1 MSSREELVRNAVAFL
16 VDPKSQASPLAQRIQ
31 FLEAK
36 GLTPSEIDI
45 AVRQASLNSSG
56 SQPTAGLPVYG
67 PNYGHA
73 LVPPRPVWDWR
84 DYFITAVVS
93 GTIMYGASALFK
105 KYLLPHLQP
114 PSSTAYEEDRDAMTA
129 QFDAAEQLLKE
140 IQTETSAI
148 RTAVEKQQEDID
160 KTTQEVNAVVKEM
173 REGEVKTRDEMREV
187 RDEMNTIRE
196 MLPKMIDKNRET
208 QTQSLAELQQEL
220 KSLKALLLSRGPGIS
235 IPTTPTTSL
244 AGKPSIPAW
253 QLSGSTDT
261 VARTT
266 TPSIPAWQL
275 ASSTTSTPSVAPASA
290 TDTTESALLNL
301 RKSLASNRS
310 GSPGPPGRPKS
321 PAVATSVSDGAIRP
335 AKSRLEE
342 RLRASFTVGDISSR
356 GSTKNSTRAT
366 PSPAPASDPPEDI
379 PTTIPLPDSLPVSPL
394 VASEQ
399 PSISES
405 LHLTGS
411 KLSEQAQDPLEV
423 SAESTTE
430 ERYTEADIPLPDNAE
445 GSHESADTELNEE
458 DVLPPHPEEPLA
470 KSPPLTG
477 IPELQ
482 PTVLKE
488 RLEPSPPPS
497 HLDPTSDSVSPPPEA
512 ETPSNDSAVEPHTLD
527 ATIRVAT
534 GDVEL
539 PSEER
544 TSAEKTPHQVNGHVI
559 QHSSST
565 DDVIQEQLRQLERRF
580 ADVTESF
587 KKLQSEK
594 DAADNLVRTLTPL
607 EGLKDLD
614 TFKDYLQS
622 LILKV
627 EISEDDI
634 KRLNG
639 KLSRQSDRIDE
650 LRDTHR
656 LESHSQS
663 DQIERLHKQVAET
676 EALLKA
682 SHDAAAQAE
691 SENINTR
698 AELASLKKE
707 LERTRGLAKEE
718 EEKRVKA
725 ISLLKTVR
733 QKLVKAEKD
742 RDEAR
747 GELAAVK
754 EREKGGRDKE
764 EAERSRLQKE
774 IDSVNAERERAVTG
788 LKGQFDEEIAG
799 VKERYERE
807 ISALKGQ
814 FELEA
819 ISTKSGYSKEIASKD
834 SQISTLEKSVNALS
848 NDKNN
853 LFEQM
858 QLRQAESESLQSHLE
873 SLQSQNAELQF
884 QLREANDRL
893 ALLSENLAEARHEQD
908 AKAQAPLASSEEVA
922 RLLSAT
928 QSKYETKL
936 ADMRKDLLATEK
948 ERNDAEADWSR
959 KLREKTREADELKRV
974 LASSAKIRE
983 ESQATVD
990 DLASQID
997 QLKQEIQQYKRQVVE
1012 LQHQATSGS
1021 DQENIFKDTINE
1033 LKSKVLV
1040 LEHNAEE
1047 NSKRETHLKATNKT
1061 LREELRKVQS
1071 SAALLERQRHPGVGY
1086 WSRQDSS
1093 STESRTSVSSET
1105 PSRTAS
1111 PAPSQSKS
1119 DEEVNLEYLRNVILQ
1134 FLEHKEM
1141 RPNLVKVLSIILH
1154 FTPQETRRL
1163 IAKV

>member
-1 MSSREELVRNAVAFL
+1 MFRLRATFKARYWLFILAAPVMFSSFRNAL
-16 VDPKSQASPLAQRIQ
+16 ENLAQVP
-31 FLEAK
+31 LENQVVRRGSDPVSAA
-36 GLTPSEIDI
+36 GPGRDPPS
-45 AVRQASLNSSG
+45 RSASLDIQG
-56 SQPTAGLPVYG
+56 S
-67 PNYGHA
+67 
-73 LVPPRPVWDWR
+73 
-84 DYFITAVVS
+84 
-93 GTIMYGASALFK
+93 
-105 KYLLPHLQP
+105 
-114 PSSTAYEEDRDAMTA
+114 PSSP
-129 QFDAAEQLLKE
+129 
-140 IQTETSAI
+140 S
-148 RTAVEKQQEDID
+148 
-160 KTTQEVNAVVKEM
+160 
-173 REGEVKTRDEMREV
+173 
-187 RDEMNTIRE
+187 
-196 MLPKMIDKNRET
+196 
-208 QTQSLAELQQEL
+208 
-220 KSLKALLLSRGPGIS
+220 LLSS
-235 IPTTPTTSL
+235 SHL
-244 AGKPSIPAW
+244 A
-253 QLSGSTDT
+253 
-261 VARTT
+261 
-266 TPSIPAWQL
+266 
-275 ASSTTSTPSVAPASA
+275 
-290 TDTTESALLNL
+290 ESALLNL

-356 GSTKNSTRAT
+356 GSTENSTRAT
-366 PSPAPASDPPEDI
+366 PSPAPASDPPEVV
-379 PTTIPLPDSLPVSPL
+379 PTAIPLPDSLPVSPSL
-394 VASEQ
+394 ASEQ
-399 PSISES
+399 PSVSES

-411 KLSEQAQDPLEV
+411 KIPEQAQDPLEV
-423 SAESTTE
+423 STAEGTTE
-430 ERYTEADIPLPDNAE
+430 EHQPKAGIPLPDGAE
-445 GSHESADTELNEE
+445 ESHERADTKLNEE

-470 KSPPLTG
+470 KSPPLTD

-482 PTVLKE
+482 PAVLEE

-497 HLDPTSDSVSPPPEA
+497 QLDTTSNSVSPPPEA
-512 ETPSNDSAVEPHTLD
+512 ETPSNDSAIEPHTLD
-527 ATIRVAT
+527 ATIEVAP

-544 TSAEKTPHQVNGHVI
+544 TSADETPLQVNGHVTE
-559 QHSSST
+559 HTSST
-565 DDVIQEQLRQLERRF
+565 DDVIQKQLRQLERRF
-580 ADVTESF
+580 AEVTESF

-607 EGLKDLD
+607 EGLEDLD

-663 DQIERLHKQVAET
+663 DQIERLRKQAAET

-682 SHDAAAQAE
+682 SHDTAAQAE
-691 SENINTR
+691 SENASTR
-698 AELASLKKE
+698 AELETLKKE
-707 LERTRGLAKEE
+707 LERTQGLAKEE

-754 EREKGGRDKE
+754 EREKGDRDKE

-774 IDSVNAERERAVTG
+774 IDSVNAERERAVAG
-788 LKGQFDEEIAG
+788 LKGQFDKEVAG

-819 ISTKSGYSKEIASKD
+819 ISTKSGYSKELSSKD
-834 SQISTLEKSVNALS
+834 AQISTLEKSVNALS

-974 LASSAKIRE
+974 LASSAKNRE

-990 DLASQID
+990 GLASQID

-1012 LQHQATSGS
+1012 LQHQATSGN
-1021 DQENIFKDTINE
+1021 DQENNLKDTINE
-1033 LKSKVLV
+1033 LKTKVMA
-1040 LEHNAEE
+1040 LERNAEE

-1105 PSRTAS
+1105 PSRTTS

-1163 IAKV
+1163 VAKV

>member
-1 MSSREELVRNAVAFL
+1 MFRLRSTLKARYWLFIFAAPVMFSSFRNAL
-16 VDPKSQASPLAQRIQ
+16 ENLAQVP
-31 FLEAK
+31 LENQVVRRGSDPLSAA
-36 GLTPSEIDI
+36 GTGRDQPS
-45 AVRQASLNSSG
+45 RSASLDIQG
-56 SQPTAGLPVYG
+56 S
-67 PNYGHA
+67 
-73 LVPPRPVWDWR
+73 
-84 DYFITAVVS
+84 
-93 GTIMYGASALFK
+93 
-105 KYLLPHLQP
+105 
-114 PSSTAYEEDRDAMTA
+114 PSSP
-129 QFDAAEQLLKE
+129 
-140 IQTETSAI
+140 S
-148 RTAVEKQQEDID
+148 
-160 KTTQEVNAVVKEM
+160 
-173 REGEVKTRDEMREV
+173 
-187 RDEMNTIRE
+187 
-196 MLPKMIDKNRET
+196 P
-208 QTQSLAELQQEL
+208 SSSSHLA
-220 KSLKALLLSRGPGIS
+220 
-235 IPTTPTTSL
+235 
-244 AGKPSIPAW
+244 
-253 QLSGSTDT
+253 
-261 VARTT
+261 
-266 TPSIPAWQL
+266 
-275 ASSTTSTPSVAPASA
+275 
-290 TDTTESALLNL
+290 ESALLNL

-310 GSPGPPGRPKS
+310 GSPGPGRPKS
-321 PAVATSVSDGAIRP
+321 PAVATSVSDGVIRP

-342 RLRASFTVGDISSR
+342 RLRASFTVGDLSSR
-356 GSTKNSTRAT
+356 GSTPESSARAT
-366 PSPAPASDPPEDI
+366 PSPAPTNNPPEAVPSAI
-379 PTTIPLPDSLPVSPL
+379 SLPDSVPVSPS
-394 VASEQ
+394 VSSEQ

-411 KLSEQAQDPLEV
+411 KLSEQSQDPLETSTV
-423 SAESTTE
+423 EGTTE
-430 ERYTEADIPLPDNAE
+430 ERHPEADIPLPDGAE
-445 GSHESADTELNEE
+445 WTHGSPGSELNEE
-458 DVLPPHPEEPLA
+458 GILPPQPEEQLA
-470 KSPPLTG
+470 KSPPLTDS
-477 IPELQ
+477 IPESL
-482 PTVLKE
+482 PTAEVE
-488 RLEPSPPPS
+488 EHPEPSPSPS
-497 HLDPTSDSVSPPPEA
+497 PTDSSSDAVSSLREA
-512 ETPSNDSAVEPHTLD
+512 ETPSDHPAVELHNGTTAGVTPDD
-527 ATIRVAT
+527 AETPA
-534 GDVEL
+534 
-539 PSEER
+539 EER
-544 TSAEKTPHQVNGHVI
+544 SSVEKTEKTPPQVNGHVV

-565 DDVIQEQLRQLERRF
+565 DEAIQDQLRQLERRF
-580 ADVTESF
+580 AEVTESY

-594 DAADNLVRTLTPL
+594 DAADSLVRTLTPL
-607 EGLKDLD
+607 EGLEDLD

-639 KLSRQSDRIDE
+639 KLSRQSDRIEE

-663 DQIERLHKQVAET
+663 DQIERLRKQAVET

-682 SHDAAAQAE
+682 SHEATAQAE
-691 SENINTR
+691 SENASTR
-698 AELASLKKE
+698 GELETLKKE
-707 LERTRGLAKEE
+707 LERTQGLAKEE

-754 EREKGGRDKE
+754 EREKGDRDKE

-774 IDSVNAERERAVTG
+774 IDSVNAERERAVAG
-788 LKGQFDEEIAG
+788 LKGQFDKEVAG

-819 ISTKSGYSKEIASKD
+819 ISTKSGYSKELASKD
-834 SQISTLEKSVNALS
+834 AQISTLEKSVNALA

-936 ADMRKDLLATEK
+936 ADMRRDLLATEK

-974 LASSAKIRE
+974 LASSAKTRE
-983 ESQATVD
+983 ESQTAVD
-990 DLASQID
+990 GLASQID

-1021 DQENIFKDTINE
+1021 DQENNLKDTINE
-1033 LKSKVLV
+1033 LKSKVV
-1040 LEHNAEE
+1040 ALERNAEE
-1047 NSKRETHLKATNKT
+1047 NSKRESHLKATNKT

-1086 WSRQDSS
+1086 WSRQDSP